1 MFTGAENELI
11 QIKYRVDFVD
21 YWITKCAELIG
32 FLELMYESNF
42 TDENRAG
49 L

>member
-1 MFTGAENELI
+1 MSTGTENELI
-11 QIKYRVDFVD
+11 QIKYQADFVG
-21 YWITKCAELIG
+21 YWIARCVELIR